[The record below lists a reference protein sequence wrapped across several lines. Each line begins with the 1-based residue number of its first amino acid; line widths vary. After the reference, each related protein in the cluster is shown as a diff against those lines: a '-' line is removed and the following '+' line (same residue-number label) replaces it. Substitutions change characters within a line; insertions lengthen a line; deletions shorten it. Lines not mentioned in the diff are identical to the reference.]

1 MRIDLS
7 SEVRTSESK
16 QSVAGARSSQPT
28 AASGPKSEA
37 AGLSSQDLSAAVL
50 TAAVAQFPELRQEKV
65 AALAEQVRSG
75 RYELSAQKTAEA
87 MLAQMRAA

>member
-7 SEVRTSESK
+7 SEVRTSESMSPGK
-16 QSVAGARSSQPT
+16 AGSRPSEPT
-28 AASGPKSEA
+28 AASNREA
-37 AGLSSQDLSAAVL
+37 AELSSQDLSAAAL